1 MVLQRWDPTYELR
14 RMHNSMNRRWR
25 GFGFDFDGTEH
36 RHWTI
41 PVDIVE
47 EREDILVRAS
57 LPGVNPDEI
66 DVSIEDRVLSI
77 KAKTSV
83 DQERKDGGYL
93 MHERRAGS
101 FHRAFRL
108 PDTVDTDKAKTSYEN
123 GLLTVTLPK
132 AESKKAKR
140 LEVTVGNPRKGDDK

>member
-1 MVLQRWDPTYELR
+1 MLLQRWDPTYELR
-14 RMHNSMNRRWR
+14 RMHNTMNRRWQ
-25 GFGFDFDGTEH
+25 GFGFDFEGAEH

-47 EREDILVRAS
+47 EGEDIFVRAS

-77 KAKTSV
+77 KAKTLV
-83 DQERKDGGYL
+83 DQERKEGGYL
-93 MHERRAGS
+93 MRERRAGS

-108 PDTVDTDKAKTSYEN
+108 PHTVDTDKAKTSYEN

-140 LEVTVGNPRKGDDK
+140 LEVTVGKALKGDDK